1 MYRDLSAFRSCG
13 INQKDLPKPV
23 TVCFRIFYLYQYE
36 VKTEQYIYY
45 NYKPGPVETAV
56 IKNFLGELIILIPL
70 VIAIIWRHKLKNQ
83 NSDNNETTPD

>member
-1 MYRDLSAFRSCG
+1 
-13 INQKDLPKPV
+13 
-23 TVCFRIFYLYQYE
+23 
-36 VKTEQYIYY
+36 
-45 NYKPGPVETAV
+45 VETAV